1 MTASLCSD
9 VLFLLFYEWL
19 VETLSDVLMTASF
32 IFLLA
37 WSFYFFNFFLPK
49 SRLLFSSNRF
59 TKKKKMNI
67 HNGKRQLF
75 SEFFSFGNPI
85 PPTVWVERK
94 RIHFVHQKNIYL
106 FGKVTAHIR
115 NGSRNLLNSNIE
127 LFMMTMSDWKP

>member
-1 MTASLCSD
+1 MTACLCSD

-19 VETLSDVLMTASF
+19 VETLSYVLMTASF

-37 WSFYFFNFFLPK
+37 WSFYFFNFFCQNQGFCSLQID
-49 SRLLFSSNRF
+49 LQ
-59 TKKKKMNI
+59 KKKKMNI

-94 RIHFVHQKNIYL
+94 RFHFVHQKNIYL